1 MKENKNVLVG
11 VLKSERDRNILLR
24 EKWYRIPSDAAPKR
38 AFRYLAFYQPACFG
52 REGKRIHYYARVS
65 RIEKHPRRVLLPKE
79 QNAPN
84 ANAEYRKIFVSRIT
98 KLPRPIKN
106 AVPRRISFGFTTLA
120 RLKKSRTI
128 LELYRVAPTEEI
140 IGNALAAANITAIPQ
155 HVISRYRLD
164 FAIIHQNKKIA
175 IECDNKKAHSSAAQK
190 KKDCAKDAFLRRRG
204 WKVIRLK
211 EAAIIFDCDA
221 CLARVRRAMH
231 SVSLH

>member
-24 EKWYRIPSDAAPKR
+24 EKWYRIPCSAAPKR
-38 AFRYLAFYQPACFG
+38 VFQYLAFYQPACFG
-52 REGKRIHYYARVS
+52 REGKRIQYYARVLS
-65 RIEKHPRRVLLPKE
+65 IEKHPRRALLPQE
-79 QNAPN
+79 QNSPN
-84 ANAEYRKIFVSRIT
+84 ANAEYCKIFVSRIT
-98 KLPRPIKN
+98 KLSRPIKN

-120 RLKKSRTI
+120 RLKKARTI
-128 LELYRVAPTEEI
+128 LELYNVAPIEEI
-140 IGNALAAANITAIPQ
+140 VKRAFDHAGIPVIPQ
-155 HVISRYRLD
+155 YPVSRFRLD
-164 FAIIHQNKKIA
+164 FAILFSTGKIA
-175 IECDNKKAHSSAAQK
+175 IECDNIKAHSSPAQR
-190 KKDCAKDAFLRRRG
+190 KKDRIKDVFLRYRG